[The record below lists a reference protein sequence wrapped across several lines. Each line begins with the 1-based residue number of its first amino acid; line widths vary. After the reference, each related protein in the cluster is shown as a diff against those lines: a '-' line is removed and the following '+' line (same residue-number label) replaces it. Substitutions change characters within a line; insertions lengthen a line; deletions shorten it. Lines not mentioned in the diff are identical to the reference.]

1 MKRLSFVF
9 LVCLLVLVG
18 CSCSVT
24 KKVAGDN
31 LKYRIRGIKSNELL
45 HIIDAE
51 RGDTVFCVISFREV
65 SGNTSDEIKVGS
77 SYPLKLTRIYPVE
90 GLEDVNPDNNFA
102 DSCFI
107 EIDRKTHYSLYVA
120 KNLSGLRLTKSAKS
134 VDSYKIQAVYCDA
147 CKDKNKILLRL
158 FVK

>member
-1 MKRLSFVF
+1 MI
-9 LVCLLVLVG
+9 G
-18 CSCSVT
+18 YSCSVT
-24 KKVAGDN
+24 KKVAGDELN
-31 LKYRIRGIKSNELL
+31 YRIRDIKSKEFL

-51 RGDTVFCVISFREV
+51 RGNTVFRVISFREA
-65 SGNTSDEIKVGS
+65 SDNPSDEIKVGS
-77 SYPLKLTRIYPVE
+77 SYPLKLTRIYPAVD
-90 GLEDVNPDNNFA
+90 GLDENNSSNNFA